1 MKMMQ
6 QGKFFL
12 TFTGCTVDN
21 QNRNV
26 GLIQYLI
33 AFADAK
39 CTKFSFIVNPGSV
52 NDHDRTKRQKLHG
65 LIYGVSCC
73 TPDRRNDGEILP
85 GHGIDNA

>member
-1 MKMMQ
+1 MKTMQ

-26 GLIQYLI
+26 GFIQYLI

-52 NDHDRTKRQKLHG
+52 NDHDRPSGRSSMVLYTG
-65 LIYGVSCC
+65 SVVV
-73 TPDRRNDGEILP
+73 PPNRRNNGKILP
-85 GHGIDNA
+85 GYGIDDT

>member
-1 MKMMQ
+1 MKTMQ

-52 NDHDRTKRQKLHG
+52 NDHDRTKRQKFHG
-65 LIYGVSCC
+65 LVYGVSRC
-73 TPDRRNDGEILP
+73 TPNRRNNGKILP
-85 GHGIDNA
+85 GYGIDDT